1 MQPGQPCRQP
11 SAMPDKVPFPGGCC
25 VSALSLTE
33 GVGGALF
40 NISIRSCPINS
51 GSLSR
56 LKGTAAQAWTR
67 CEAAPDTK
75 RDAGTSSLV
84 CRSCLLSAW
93 HLASPPASPPCPLCT
108 PRPGR
113 QTDGVT
119 IGQRGPREWYKGT
132 RHAKNAAQIVQELT
146 RRRARGRPGHQY
158 GAADS
163 DCHHADTHSANYQ
176 C

>member
-1 MQPGQPCRQP
+1 MLRPGPVTHWG
-11 SAMPDKVPFPGGCC
+11 A
-25 VSALSLTE
+25 
-33 GVGGALF
+33 GGALF
-40 NISIRSCPINS
+40 NISIRPCPINS

-67 CEAAPDTK
+67 YEAAPDTK
-75 RDAGTSSLV
+75 RDAGTLSLV
-84 CRSCLLSAW
+84 CRSCLLSAR
-93 HLASPPASPPCPLCT
+93 HLASLHPLPRVPRAP
-108 PRPGR
+108 PRPAR

-119 IGQRGPREWYKGT
+119 IRQRGPREWYEGT
-132 RHAKNAAQIVQELT
+132 RHAENAAQIVQELT

-163 DCHHADTHSANYQ
+163 DCHRADTHSANYQ

>member
-1 MQPGQPCRQP
+1 MLRLAPVTQG
-11 SAMPDKVPFPGGCC
+11 S
-25 VSALSLTE
+25 
-33 GVGGALF
+33 VGGAVF

-51 GSLSR
+51 GSLSW

-67 CEAAPDTK
+67 SEAAADTKK
-75 RDAGTSSLV
+75 RDAGTSPLV
-84 CRSCLLSAW
+84 CRSCLLSAR
-93 HLASPPASPPCPLCT
+93 HLAPPTRCPLCT

-119 IGQRGPREWYKGT
+119 IRQRGLRELYKRT
-132 RHAKNAAQIVQELT
+132 RHVENAAQIVQELT
-146 RRRARGRPGHQY
+146 RRQARGRPGHQY

-163 DCHHADTHSANYQ
+163 DCHCADTHSANYQ